1 LRAQSC
7 IHTTRLQKR
16 ASFLTCTSFLTVTH
30 EAWDASHPIYSRP

>member
-16 ASFLTCTSFLTVTH
+16 ASFLTCTSFL
-30 EAWDASHPIYSRP
+30 R